1 MHIPDGYL
9 SPATCAILYGA
20 AAPFWYTALRRCK
33 RALNAR
39 LAPLLSVSAAFC
51 FVVMMFNLPLPGGTT
66 GHAVGVGIAA
76 IVLGPW
82 AAIIAISVALAIQAF
97 LFGDG
102 GITALGANCFNMA
115 IVGSLVAY
123 GSYRLLSAGSPL
135 GSARRVT
142 AAGVAGYLA
151 INAAALCAAVEFGIQ
166 PLFFTDASGAPLY
179 APYPLE
185 IAIPAMMIGHL
196 TIAGAAE
203 VIVSAGVVAYLQRAD
218 RSLLKL
224 TAGLAPE
231 MDDQGGSTA
240 IGGSPAVCAAATS
253 GPGAATDWRSARR
266 LWIGVG
272 ILLILTPLGL
282 LAGGTAWGEWSAKDF
297 SDTAGR
303 TEIAAS
309 SANQAPPVEAPRG
322 MERLSSIWTAPISR
336 YAPPFMHS
344 VVFGY
349 VMSAMVGAGLILLIF
364 LIVGRMPFGVMA
376 NSDQITTSPRQPV
389 RKLRRGF
396 VERTIASL
404 HQAVER
410 SLFAEQADEKRGLLQ
425 ALDPR
430 VKLFGMLLLI
440 AAAATARQILVIL
453 GLLAVAV
460 VTAALSGIQF
470 RVLVTR
476 VWIGAFVFSG
486 LIVLPAVFITPG
498 RAIYRVPP
506 VGPSITAQGL
516 TSATYLI
523 ARVETCATLAI
534 LLVLCTPWPH
544 LLKALRALGAPQLV
558 VLVLGMSYRY
568 VFVMLRTA
576 QEMFESR
583 HSRMIGMLDG
593 AQRRRLAA
601 ASIGV
606 LMAKSLHLSG
616 EVYLAM
622 QSRGFRGEPRTI
634 DDFNMR
640 ARDWW
645 AVASFLALAAA
656 AFWLG
661 R

>member
-33 RALNAR
+33 RVLNAR

-135 GSARRVT
+135 GSPRRVT
-142 AAGVAGYLA
+142 AAGVAGYVA

-166 PLFFTDASGAPLY
+166 PLLFKDASGAPLY
-179 APYPLE
+179 APYPLG

-218 RSLLKL
+218 PLLLKS
-224 TAGLAPE
+224 TAGLPPE
-231 MDDQGGSTA
+231 LEDRSSLGA
-240 IGGSPAVCAAATS
+240 
-253 GPGAATDWRSARR
+253 GPRWRSAKR

-272 ILLILTPLGL
+272 ILLVLTPLGL

-297 SDTAGR
+297 SDSAGR
-303 TEIAAS
+303 TEIAAA
-309 SANQAPPVEAPRG
+309 SANQAPPAEAPRG
-322 MERLSSIWTAPISR
+322 MERLSSLWTAPISR

-344 VVFGY
+344 AVFGY
-349 VMSAMVGAGLILLIF
+349 MMSAMVGSGLILLIF
-364 LIVGRMPFGVMA
+364 LIAGRMPLGLMA
-376 NSDQITTSPRQPV
+376 ESDQVTSRPAHPV

-396 VERTIASL
+396 VERTISSL

-410 SLFAEQADEKRGLLQ
+410 SLFAEQADARRGLLQ

-470 RVLVTR
+470 KVLVTR
-476 VWIGAFVFSG
+476 VWIGAFAFSG
-486 LIVLPAVFITPG
+486 LIALPALFITPG
-498 RAIYRVPP
+498 RIIYRLPP

-544 LLKALRALGAPQLV
+544 LLKALRTLGAPQLV

-583 HSRMIGMLDG
+583 HSRIIGMLDG
-593 AQRRRLAA
+593 GQRRRLAA

-622 QSRGFRGEPRTI
+622 QSRGFSGEPRTM
-634 DDFNMR
+634 DDFEMR
-640 ARDWW
+640 PRDWC
-645 AVASFLALAAA
+645 AAAGSLALAVA